1 MCNGNNNNKDTEKNK
16 KYYEILELDPGAS
29 FLEVKNAYAHLKK
42 LYSSESQVLSPIM
55 DEISEQKRL
64 EILNQL
70 DDAYAHLKE
79 FYTEEEKEKIR
90 SNKEWV
96 TTHNVP
102 EFELYTGNALKI
114 TREVLGVELTEISLF
129 TGIPARHLKNI
140 ELERFEL
147 LPPTGYIKVFL
158 KKYAEY
164 LSLDTEKVT
173 ADYLEVLERKK
184 KERNKG

>member
-1 MCNGNNNNKDTEKNK
+1 MCNGNNNNKNTEKNK
-16 KYYEILELDPGAS
+16 KYYQILELTPGAS
-29 FLEVKNAYAHLKK
+29 FLEVKSAYAHLKK
-42 LYSSESQVLSPIM
+42 LYSSEPLVLSPIV

-90 SNKEWV
+90 STKEWV
-96 TTHNVP
+96 VTHNVP

-114 TREVLGVELTEISLF
+114 TREVLGVELTEIALF

-147 LPPTGYIKVFL
+147 LPPRGYIKVFL

-164 LSLDTEKVT
+164 LALDTEKVI
-173 ADYLEVLERKK
+173 ADYLDVLERKK
-184 KERNKG
+184 KEREKG